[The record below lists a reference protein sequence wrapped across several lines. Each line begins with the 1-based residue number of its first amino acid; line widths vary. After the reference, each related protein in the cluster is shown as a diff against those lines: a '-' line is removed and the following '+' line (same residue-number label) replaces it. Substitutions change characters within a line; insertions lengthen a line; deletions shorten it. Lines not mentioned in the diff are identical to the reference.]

1 MKRNAITI
9 RAFKALYGK
18 GDIDTLVTL
27 DYARFFSPPEELGKR
42 LYAFWPVIEGI
53 HDDAFLDRYTLYF
66 TDVQPPGI
74 EPFRRVVFYPAES
87 RGATVAVD
95 IDDMRYEDRYSVFT
109 VRKEAH
115 LSLRT
120 DDIAAVHGFM
130 NGFLESAK
138 RKKK

>member
-9 RAFKALYGK
+9 RAFKALYG
-18 GDIDTLVTL
+18 
-27 DYARFFSPPEELGKR
+27 
-42 LYAFWPVIEGI
+42 
-53 HDDAFLDRYTLYF
+53 
-66 TDVQPPGI
+66 
-74 EPFRRVVFYPAES
+74 

-120 DDIAAVHGFM
+120 DDITAVHAFM
-130 NGFLESAK
+130 NGFLESTK
-138 RKKK
+138 RKKR